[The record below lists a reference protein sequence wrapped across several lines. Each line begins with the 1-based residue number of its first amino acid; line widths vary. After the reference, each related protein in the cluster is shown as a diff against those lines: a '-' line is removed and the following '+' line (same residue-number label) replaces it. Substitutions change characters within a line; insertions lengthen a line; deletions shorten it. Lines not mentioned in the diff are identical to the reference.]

1 MVPQSNNSESQYCEY
16 EERKLSLLPIALYS
30 LENMWGD
37 IYIYIYIYIYFFF
50 FIFLAENL
58 EGFIALRLSSHIYE
72 GGFYVFQNILLMKI
86 THFKSRRSS
95 SDYLWNY
102 VCRCCIETTG
112 DPKATFFNTQILCLS
127 LITLCHLKLFLV
139 ACLDSEKQYFSNYL

>member
-16 EERKLSLLPIALYS
+16 EERKLSSLLIALYS
-30 LENMWGD
+30 LENMCGD
-37 IYIYIYIYIYFFF
+37 IYIYIYIYFFF
-50 FIFLAENL
+50 FLAEKL

-86 THFKSRRSS
+86 THFKSRHSS

-112 DPKATFFNTQILCLS
+112 DPKVTFFNTQITLS
-127 LITLCHLKLFLV
+127 FPNNIVSPKTVLSGMFG
-139 ACLDSEKQYFSNYL
+139 